1 MGIKTRLIRTGAS
14 RGVRIPKAFI
24 EQCNLGETVELS
36 IEGNRLIV
44 EPVKENRQGWEEAME
59 EMAQLEDDQLL
70 IDDGISHSWDE
81 NEWQWK

>member
-24 EQCNLGETVELS
+24 EQCNLGDTVELS

-44 EPVKENRQGWEEAME
+44 SPVKENRQGWSEAME

-70 IDDGISHSWDE
+70 IDDGISHCWDE
-81 NEWQWK
+81 SEWQW

>member
-1 MGIKTRLIRTGAS
+1 MGIKTRLIKTGTS

-36 IEGNRLIV
+36 IEGDRLIV
-44 EPVKENRQGWEEAME
+44 SSVKENRQGWEKAFE
-59 EMAQLEDDQLL
+59 EMAQLGDDQLL
-70 IDDGISHSWDE
+70 DNDGISQIWDE